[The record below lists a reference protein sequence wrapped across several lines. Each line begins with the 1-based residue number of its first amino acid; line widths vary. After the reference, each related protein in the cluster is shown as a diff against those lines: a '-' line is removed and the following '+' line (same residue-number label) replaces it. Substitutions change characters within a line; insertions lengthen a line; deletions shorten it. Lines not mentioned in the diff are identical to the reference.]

1 MCVGPSGRCVT
12 FGICRWKS
20 WLQIGFPPTTIDTFL
35 LQYLMTGALPSKRF
49 WRNKQ
54 ADASPGLMCSS
65 IFLVIQVEF
74 VEIRLRL
81 NMICGLIQ
89 AAVKVPVRFLINCS
103 PVARSQVGWL
113 WIHRNTENWWT
124 NAQQKMR
131 SRDVFKVKLDVPIYP
146 WKGRKGLETSRKH

>member
-20 WLQIGFPPTTIDTFL
+20 WLQTELTNRHIFA
-35 LQYLMTGALPSKRF
+35 QYLMTGALPSKRF

-54 ADASPGLMCSS
+54 ADASPPLMCSS
-65 IFLVIQVEF
+65 ISLVIQVEF

-113 WIHRNTENWWT
+113 WMHRNIENWWT

-131 SRDVFKVKLDVPIYP
+131 SRDVFKAKLDVPIYP